1 MGINIQRGRDH
12 GIPSYN
18 AFRKHCGLTPLTS
31 WSERPSEL
39 DEEIWINLKKVYE
52 KVEDIDLYIGGVS
65 ERNVYQGAM
74 GPVFA
79 CIIGEQF
86 RRLKYGDRFFYT
98 HRNNGGGRGR
108 ILDHGNV
115 HSQ

>member
-1 MGINIQRGRDH
+1 MNSCIYNDRLFLLGRDH

-65 ERNVYQGAM
+65 ERNVYQGEERIS
-74 GPVFA
+74 
-79 CIIGEQF
+79 C
-86 RRLKYGDRFFYT
+86 KYM
-98 HRNNGGGRGR
+98 
-108 ILDHGNV
+108 
-115 HSQ
+115 